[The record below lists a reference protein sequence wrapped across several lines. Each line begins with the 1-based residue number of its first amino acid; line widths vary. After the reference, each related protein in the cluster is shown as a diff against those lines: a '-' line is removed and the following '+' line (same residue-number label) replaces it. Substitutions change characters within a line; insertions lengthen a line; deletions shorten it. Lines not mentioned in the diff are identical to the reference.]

1 MLIYEMAAKDFESKD
16 DIVVEIANAITEVQD
31 LESSR
36 DYYRDE
42 VTRLEDEVVRLK
54 EKNLEL
60 LSMIPLVEKEKEK
73 EKETEETEELTIED
87 IYSK

>member
-1 MLIYEMAAKDFESKD
+1 MLIYEMATKDFESKD

-36 DYYRDE
+36 NDYREE

-73 EKETEETEELTIED
+73 ETEETEELTIED

>member
-1 MLIYEMAAKDFESKD
+1 MLIYEMATKDFESKD

-36 DYYRDE
+36 NDYRDE
-42 VTRLEDEVVRLK
+42 VARLEDEVVRLK

-73 EKETEETEELTIED
+73 ETEETEELTIED

>member
-1 MLIYEMAAKDFESKD
+1 MLIYEMATKDFESKD

-36 DYYRDE
+36 NDYRAE

-73 EKETEETEELTIED
+73 ETEETEELTIED